1 MNMAMESHHF
11 QFGKSWTN
19 GRDVLQRLQINLQ
32 HSPGFSFRSFS
43 KDSERYSK
51 QFAGTLMCFAWCLA
65 SKKSWRSTVDRALT
79 GPSFVKGVSFVF
91 CWVLLACPSAVHPV
105 HPCNENA
112 DIKTGARQRRLL
124 VGFLPHGPVNPPA
137 RLCLLILAMQAI
149 QAGWGKAD
157 KEYP

>member
-1 MNMAMESHHF
+1 MEEMF
-11 QFGKSWTN
+11 CRGCKSICSTAQ
-19 GRDVLQRLQINLQ
+19 DFFSILLK
-32 HSPGFSFRSFS
+32 GFRAVFKAVCRV
-43 KDSERYSK
+43 
-51 QFAGTLMCFAWCLA
+51 CFAWCLA
-65 SKKSWRSTVDRALT
+65 SKKSWQSTVDRART

-124 VGFLPHGPVNPPA
+124 VGFLPHGPVDPAA